1 MVSKAWVI
9 NIFLMLTIG
18 FVSINIWDIWQKET
32 VDLPGIVSGK
42 KDTIAPKKRKILK
55 DRLKSASEYE
65 AIVDNNLFA
74 PNRMAN
80 IQAPDESLME
90 TDETVRI
97 DGEKVM
103 LYGVIILDDYKKAL
117 INNPVRNK
125 GKNKNKKDNLWIIE
139 GDQVGDLKVMRIGK
153 DQILLSDG
161 FKNYNISLY
170 DPKKRKKLKSKPH
183 KTKAPQVISAGGNAG
198 SSGKKSKPAYRKAKS
213 SKADLPKK
221 HKKVSESDDGK
232 FEIID
237 TPFGKIKRRIK

>member
-117 INNPVRNK
+117 INNPYK
-125 GKNKNKKDNLWIIE
+125 KKDKRDQLWIVE
-139 GDQVGDLKVMRIGK
+139 GERVGDLKVLQIGQ

-161 FKNYNISLY
+161 IKNYNISLY
-170 DPKKRKKLKSKPH
+170 DPKKRKKLKSKSQ
-183 KTKAPQVISAGGNAG
+183 KSKAPQVISAGGKAG
-198 SSGKKSKPAYRKAKS
+198 SSGKKSRPAYRKAKS